1 MRKGLVYGI
10 LFAVAGVIVIQI
22 PDIRRYLRI
31 RSM

>member
-1 MRKGLVYGI
+1 MRKRLFVGL
-10 LFAVAGVIVIQI
+10 LFAVAGVVAIQV

>member
-1 MRKGLVYGI
+1 MKKRLTIGA
-10 LFAVAGVIVIQI
+10 LFAMVGVIIIQI